1 MFIVYLILGGLMLL
15 YLLIAMMIN
24 THDIQYKKK
33 NDWLRQVIKKTD
45 IFIIRILIF

>member
-33 NDWLRQVIKKTD
+33 NDWLRQVIKKKQTYL
-45 IFIIRILIF
+45 FLEF